1 MRKLIRSIGLAI
13 AHKFGARITDYRTG
27 KVVGRAIIFPWRGRI
42 HVVGLESSVVP
53 TFMPQQRLT
62 YWKQELG
69 FTVHGPPDFE
79 KVRPNSPTRVGE
91 DESQV

>member
-27 KVVGRAIIFPWRGRI
+27 KVVGRAIMFPWRGRI
-42 HVVGLESSVVP
+42 HIIGLEGSVVP
-53 TFMPQQRLT
+53 TFIAQQRLT

-69 FTVHGPPDFE
+69 FTVHDQPDFE
-79 KVRPNSPTRVGE
+79 KLRTEQPDGMTQNE
-91 DESQV
+91 KQN

>member
-1 MRKLIRSIGLAI
+1 MRKLIRSVGLAI

-42 HVVGLESSVVP
+42 HIIGLEGSVVP
-53 TFMPQQRLT
+53 TFIPQQRLT

-69 FTVHGPPDFE
+69 FTVHDQPDFE
-79 KVRPNSPTRVGE
+79 KLRREQPDGTVQNE
-91 DESQV
+91 K

>member
-13 AHKFGARITDYRTG
+13 AHKFGARITDHRTG

-42 HVVGLESSVVP
+42 HIIGLEGSVVP
-53 TFMPQQRLT
+53 TFIAQQRLT

-69 FTVHGPPDFE
+69 FTVHDQPDFE
-79 KVRPNSPTRVGE
+79 KLRPEQPNGTARNEKPS
-91 DESQV
+91 

>member
-42 HVVGLESSVVP
+42 HIIGLEGSVVP
-53 TFMPQQRLT
+53 TFIAQQRLT

-69 FTVHGPPDFE
+69 FTVHDQPDFE
-79 KVRPNSPTRVGE
+79 KLRREQPDGTARNE
-91 DESQV
+91 KQN